1 MTTEHYFV
9 VRYTEG
15 EGWSWDTDTESAN
28 FPDGT
33 IYYPDLNKWEKSGSI
48 YNSDELTY
56 ERDETASQ
64 QLGQA
69 IRVMNGTN

>member
-1 MTTEHYFV
+1 MNTEHHFV
-9 VRYTEG
+9 VKYTES
-15 EGWSWDTDTESAN
+15 EGWSWDISTEIAKFS
-28 FPDGT
+28 DGT
-33 IYYPDLNKWEKSGSI
+33 IYYPELKKWEKSGSI